1 MLLTLLTSLMLI
13 AAPAMQMHET
23 EPSIQNLLNDAER
36 RTLARAANIQSKTQA
51 LLTVSKRFL
60 TEADK
65 MQKADQ
71 SQGML
76 DSLKS
81 YQQIMRHCEWQIHS
95 QPSTA
100 KRQSYKKQEIELRRQ
115 IKSLDDLLA
124 KSDYEDKSAIQEV
137 INTASMLRTHFLATF
152 FGKDSLKKP

>member
-1 MLLTLLTSLMLI
+1 MLLTVLAGLMLM

-23 EPSIQNLLNDAER
+23 EPPIQNLLNDAER
-36 RTLARAANIQSKTQA
+36 RTLARAANIQSKAQA
-51 LLTVSKRFL
+51 LLAIAKRFL

-65 MQKADQ
+65 MQKSDQ

-81 YQQIMRHCEWQIHS
+81 YQQILRHCEWQIHS
-95 QPSTA
+95 QPPTA

-115 IKSLDDLLA
+115 LKSLDDLLA
-124 KSDYEDKSAIQEV
+124 KSDYEDKSAVQEV
-137 INTASMLRTHFLATF
+137 IDTASSLRLHFLATF
-152 FGKDSLKKP
+152 FGKDSLKIP